1 MHRRDHRTFVDGV
14 DFGSIFQVQTI
25 FRAIASSME
34 PSRLIIGLGMVLV
47 LMSTGRLWDMQSG
60 VDAITLDQSID
71 IEALEQERELAIAQ
85 SVTALGHTAPEG
97 FVEWNVPQAQ
107 DHLLEAWKDYVYE
120 GVLTVADR
128 EEFNRMYLA
137 LEEVR
142 PKGPFEASAH
152 YVATAWNG
160 IVDAGLELDPVG
172 MWLGTVAIVWELP
185 QLLWKGGYHWFIS
198 IYGFVLIFVLC
209 VGGGAIARMQACWHA
224 RSHRLSM
231 NDAIDYS
238 LSRWRA
244 LILAIFGP
252 AMFVAAIT
260 IVLMVMGLIL
270 LNIPWLN
277 LIGGLLYG
285 VSLLLGFLVAM
296 IAVGYAAC
304 FPMLIPA
311 VIVENCGGGE
321 AVQRSYSY
329 VLTKSFRFAGY
340 LFVLVVSL
348 VLGFLVVRLVTNVT
362 LDLTANL
369 VGAWTFNNSL
379 HNAGALRD
387 TVVPLVSIT
396 WYESSAGW
404 LINMWETILHYLMI
418 GWVFSGFF
426 STSTMLYLLMR
437 KVCDEQDT
445 RDIWWKGLIQGTNV
459 PE

>member
-1 MHRRDHRTFVDGV
+1 MSRRDHRTFVDGV
-14 DFGSIFQVQTI
+14 DFGSIFQFQTI
-25 FRAIASSME
+25 FRAIASSMQ

-47 LMSTGRLWDMQSG
+47 LLITGRLWDNNSG
-60 VDAITLDQSID
+60 VDAISLDQSIE
-71 IEALEQERELAIAQ
+71 IGVLKQARELSIAQ

-97 FVEWNVPQAQ
+97 SIDWSVPQAQ
-107 DHLLEAWKDYVYE
+107 NHLLEAWKDYVFE
-120 GVLTVADR
+120 GDVSAADH
-128 EEFNRMYLA
+128 EEFERMYIE
-137 LEEVR
+137 LERVR
-142 PKGPFEASAH
+142 PKGPFEATTN
-152 YVATAWNG
+152 YVADSWNG
-160 IVDAGLELDPVG
+160 IVDASLQLDPVG
-172 MWLGTVAIVWELP
+172 MWQGTVAIVWELP

-198 IYGFVLIFVLC
+198 IYGFILIVVLC

-244 LILAIFGP
+244 LVLAVVGP
-252 AMFVAAIT
+252 AMLVASIT
-260 IVLMVMGLIL
+260 IVLMVMGLVL

-285 VSLLLGFLVAM
+285 ISLLLGFLVAM
-296 IAVGYAAC
+296 IAVGYAVC

-311 VIVENCGGGE
+311 VVVENCGGGE

-329 VLTKSFRFAGY
+329 ILTRAIQFAGY
-340 LFVLVVSL
+340 LFVLIVSL
-348 VLGFLVVRLVTNVT
+348 VLGFVLVRLVTNLT

-369 VGAWTFNNSL
+369 VGSWTFNSSMHHAGSL
-379 HNAGALRD
+379 KDAA
-387 TVVPLVSIT
+387 VPLVSIA
-396 WYESSAGW
+396 WYESSTGW
-404 LINMWETILHYLMI
+404 LINLWESVLHNIMI
-418 GWVFSGFF
+418 GWMFSGFF

-437 KVCDEQDT
+437 RACDEQDT

>member
-14 DFGSIFQVQTI
+14 DFGSIFQFQTI

-34 PSRLIIGLGMVLV
+34 PSRLFIGLGMVLV

-71 IEALEQERELAIAQ
+71 VEALVQSRAFAIAQ
-85 SVTALGHTAPEG
+85 SVTALGHTAPDG
-97 FVEWNVPQAQ
+97 FAEWQVPQAQ

-120 GVLTVADR
+120 GNVTIADR
-128 EEFNRMYLA
+128 EEFSRMYLA

-142 PKGPFEASAH
+142 PKGPFEASAT
-152 YVATAWNG
+152 YIAQSWNK
-160 IVDAGLELDPVG
+160 IVDSGLELHPVG
-172 MWLGTVAIVWELP
+172 MWQGAVAIVWELP

-198 IYGFVLIFVLC
+198 IYGFILVFVLC
-209 VGGGAIARMQACWHA
+209 IGGGAIARMQACWHA

-238 LSRWRA
+238 LNRWRE
-244 LILAIFGP
+244 LLLSVFGP

-260 IVLMVMGLIL
+260 IVLMVMGLVL

-285 VSLLLGFLVAM
+285 ISLLLGFLVAM

-311 VIVENCGGGE
+311 VVVEHCGGGE

-329 VLTKSFRFAGY
+329 VLTRAFRFAGY

-369 VGAWTFNNSL
+369 VGSWTFNNSL
-379 HNAGALRD
+379 HHAGALRD
-387 TVVPLVSIT
+387 TAVPIVSIA

-404 LINMWETILHYLMI
+404 LINMWETILHYMMI

-437 KVCDEQDT
+437 RACDEQDT
-445 RDIWWKGLIQGTNV
+445 RDIWWKGLIQGTNI